1 MGPTGLAPFEGRKYL
16 SLETRRRAGA
26 AVATPVWFAM
36 HGDMRDDLQDAT
48 LYVYSLA
55 SAGKVKRIRN
65 DPAVRIAP
73 CDIRGG
79 LLGDWVPAR
88 ARIVS
93 GEEAVLGH
101 TLLDR
106 KYGWMKRIGGWISR
120 LRRRE
125 YAVIAIAIVT
135 RS

>member
-16 SLETRRRAGA
+16 NLETRRRTGA
-26 AVATPVWFAM
+26 AVATPVWFAASSDTR
-36 HGDMRDDLQDAT
+36 GDT

-55 SAGKVKRIRN
+55 AAGKVKRIRN
-65 DPAVRIAP
+65 DPVVRIAP

-79 LLGDWVPAR
+79 LLGDWLPAR
-88 ARIVS
+88 ARLVT
-93 GEEAVLGH
+93 GEEAALGH
-101 TLLDR
+101 RLLDR

-125 YAVIAIAIVT
+125 YAVIAIVRT
-135 RS
+135 